1 MMTKRLEKIA
11 EGTMPRV
18 NAIWHHPLYQENY
31 KRIQEIE
38 KDRVFCCHGMIHLLD
53 VARLAYIRNLE
64 QGLGYKKELLYAA
77 AILHDI
83 GKAYQYEEKIP
94 HEIVGEEIAAKILKT
109 LPEDVAFSEEEC
121 KLILQAVRGHRC
133 KREYMEQIEELF
145 YDCDKR
151 SRNCFACPAEKEC
164 NWSEEEK
171 NWEIKI

>member
-1 MMTKRLEKIA
+1 
-11 EGTMPRV
+11 
-18 NAIWHHPLYQENY
+18 
-31 KRIQEIE
+31 
-38 KDRVFCCHGMIHLLD
+38 MIHLLD

-64 QGLGYKKELLYAA
+64 LGLGYKKDLLYAA

-94 HEIVGEEIAAKILKT
+94 HEIAGEEIASKILGT

-121 KLILQAVRGHRC
+121 KLILQAVRGHRR
-133 KREYMEQIEELF
+133 KREDMEQIEELF